1 MSAYKT
7 MSWRKIL
14 GIKALENSGNHV
26 SINLGDGKVVFITKQ
41 NGKLYGING
50 ICSHLKCILGNVS
63 EDGKHVVCP
72 CHNAKFELDSGK
84 MVEPPFIA
92 PQTPMEKY
100 TLETY
105 NLREEG
111 NFIEIEE

>member
-1 MSAYKT
+1 MT
-7 MSWRKIL
+7 WRKIL

-26 SINLGDGKVVFITKQ
+26 SFNLDKGKVVFITKQ
-41 NGKLYGING
+41 NRKLYGINA
-50 ICSHLKCILGNVS
+50 ICSHLKCVLGNVVD
-63 EDGKHVVCP
+63 DGKRVRCP
-72 CHNAKFELDSGK
+72 CHNAEFELETGK

-92 PQTPMEKY
+92 PQIPMGKY

>member
-1 MSAYKT
+1 M
-7 MSWRKIL
+7 
-14 GIKALENSGNHV
+14 
-26 SINLGDGKVVFITKQ
+26 ITGPLKYG
-41 NGKLYGING
+41 GKLQIY
-50 ICSHLKCILGNVS
+50 CDWWQKELLCRRRY
-63 EDGKHVVCP
+63 
-72 CHNAKFELDSGK
+72 NAEFELETGK